1 MFCDHYTFL
10 SPTLTSAQIQ
20 TCSSYYRNAAQQP
33 WFMSLITVVPIVI
46 GAIMMVRNFTRSIY
60 DMLSAPFFF
69 GVVAIFIIEVKKNVE
84 GLVSTPA
91 TNTESSEVFLRNIA
105 NAHAIMA
112 GLLAVLVILQL
123 LAKNKR
129 SDDKKKRA

>member
-1 MFCDHYTFL
+1 M
-10 SPTLTSAQIQ
+10 TSAQIQ

-46 GAIMMVRNFTRSIY
+46 GAIIMVKNLTRSIY

-69 GVVAIFIIEVKKNVE
+69 GVVALFIVQVKKNVE

-91 TNTESSEVFLRNIA
+91 VNTKSSEAYLRNIA
-105 NAHAIMA
+105 NAHAIMV
-112 GLLAVLVILQL
+112 GLLVVLVILQL
-123 LAKNKR
+123 LAESQR
-129 SDDKKKRA
+129 SADKKKRA